1 MEPSRRVGEEDM
13 VVMRYDRRT
22 SGSVRHDR
30 GACEDVE
37 DSRAVS
43 IVRAG
48 CGMLVVRG
56 RVTPF
61 LSCALELSRRRPEV
75 CCVRICV
82 VVALQ
87 TFVVVGLDRE
97 TMFAVASAREVFIV
111 EAMVIVPVSVCSA
124 D

>member
-13 VVMRYDRRT
+13 VVMRYDLRT

-37 DSRAVS
+37 DSRGVS
-43 IVRAG
+43 MVRAG

-82 VVALQ
+82 VVVALQ
-87 TFVVVGLDRE
+87 TVVVAGLARDV
-97 TMFAVASAREVFIV
+97 MFAVASAREVFIV
-111 EAMVIVPVSVCSA
+111 EAMVVVLCLL
-124 D
+124 